1 MSYIFILFYSSFR
14 YIKILLIASN
24 IMLLV
29 HKIHHRI
36 LFKVGST
43 CIAKPQSLKIFWH
56 QFVFCLILDRY
67 FHFRINNCF
76 PREFLD
82 FIRLPKLSRAQRNR
96 CTVLYVNET
105 DRAGNGV
112 NMSVHMHAYMSACV
126 WEPGCRDVNGWRT
139 TEGSTWVRMGSV
151 YCPVLDRASPFR

>member
-1 MSYIFILFYSSFR
+1 MSYIFILFYSSFT
-14 YIKILLIASN
+14 YIKILL
-24 IMLLV
+24 MVFTLLV

-43 CIAKPQSLKIFWH
+43 CIAKLQSLKICWH

-67 FHFRINNCF
+67 FRFCINNCF

-82 FIRLPKLSRAQRNR
+82 FIRLPKLSRAQRNH
-96 CTVLYVNET
+96 CTMLYVNEI

-112 NMSVHMHAYMSACV
+112 NMSVHMHVYMSARV